1 MYGILLG
8 LHVIICIALVLSV
21 LLQSAK
27 GEGLAGAFGGTSLT
41 GTVFGGRGAA
51 SFLSKAT
58 TVLAVAFMS
67 SCIILTFINPSTGT
81 SSALQGTSAVQ
92 EAVQEA
98 PPQQAPATTPPGAST
113 TVDEETGQPST
124 GQPPES
130 PDQDLFGQPATT
142 EQGGT
147 ATQGEPA
154 GQETTPDQG
163 TTNNQ
168 SQGGTD
174 DQPDQSGGGG
184 Q

>member
-81 SSALQGTSAVQ
+81 SSVLQGESAVQ
-92 EAVQEA
+92 EAAQEA
-98 PPQQAPATTPPGAST
+98 PPQQAPAPATTGNQT
-113 TVDEETGQPST
+113 TSEEVTPQST
-124 GQPPES
+124 GQPPQS
-130 PDQDLFGQPATT
+130 PDEDLFQQPATN

-147 ATQGEPA
+147 ATEGQPA
-154 GQETTPDQG
+154 GQGTTPDQG

-168 SQGGTD
+168 SQGGTN
-174 DQPDQSGGGG
+174 DQPDQPGGGG